1 MGQCENTKDF
11 YTDMS
16 AIRPD
21 DDMIKAMSKS
31 IANNKLKKGM
41 GRGIYE

>member
-1 MGQCENTKDF
+1 MRRCENMKDF
-11 YTDMS
+11 YIDMS
-16 AIRPD
+16 VIRPD

-31 IANNKLKKGM
+31 IANNKLENGM